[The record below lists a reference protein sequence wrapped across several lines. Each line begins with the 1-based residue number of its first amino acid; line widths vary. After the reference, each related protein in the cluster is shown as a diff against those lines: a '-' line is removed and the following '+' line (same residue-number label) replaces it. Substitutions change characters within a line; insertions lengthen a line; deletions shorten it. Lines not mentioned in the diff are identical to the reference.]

1 MSSEPLSALE
11 TPLAETRDTAF
22 AEEVARLRQA
32 GALGEAG
39 RLRELFDFLAA
50 RDPDRPSASQ
60 AEIAEEVFGQV
71 DSDGDDA
78 TVRVYVHRLRKRLEQ
93 FYEGEEGD
101 PPNGRLTIP
110 AGAYALRLIVPQQ
123 ARLGRIRR
131 SMALTWTLVA
141 ALVFA
146 TVLAFLAGNWWS
158 GGGDR
163 PAVNAIWQPFIDS
176 DRPILVVVGDY
187 YMFGEI
193 DRLEPET
200 GRLIRDFQVNSPTDL
215 ARAQATDPDRY
226 GGATDVGLTY
236 LPLSSADAL
245 RSLMPV
251 LARDDKPVR
260 IVAAS
265 QLHSDELG
273 DYNVVYIGLLSGMG
287 LLEDVSF
294 MNSNFAIGETY
305 DELVHLPSGGH
316 FVSGEAQSLPS
327 PGYYADYGYLAVYR
341 EPGGGLVAVVAGA
354 RDTALRAISPMV
366 TGGNLPDALER
377 EARGAGDSGF
387 EALFE
392 ITGQQGAGLSERLV
406 LTGQRPDR

>member
-1 MSSEPLSALE
+1 MSGPGELPADPQE
-11 TPLAETRDTAF
+11 TAF
-22 AEEVARLRQA
+22 ADEVARVRHA
-32 GALGEAG
+32 GALGEGG

-50 RDPDRPSASQ
+50 RDPDKPSASQ

-93 FYEGEEGD
+93 FYESEDGE

-110 AGAYALRLIVPQQ
+110 AGTYALRLLAPHPVRF
-123 ARLGRIRR
+123 AAMRR
-131 SMALTWTLVA
+131 SMTLTWALA
-141 ALVFA
+141 GALVLA
-146 TVLAFLAGNWWS
+146 TVLAFVAGNWWS
-158 GGGDR
+158 GGGNR

-176 DRPILVVVGDY
+176 DRPILIVVGDY

-193 DRLEPET
+193 DPLEPET
-200 GRLIRDFQVNSPTDL
+200 GRLIRDFRVNSPTDL
-215 ARAQATDPDRY
+215 ARAQAEDPDRY
-226 GGATDVGLTY
+226 GVATDVGLTY

-260 IVAAS
+260 VIAAS
-265 QLHSDELG
+265 QLHTDELG
-273 DYNVVYIGLLSGMG
+273 DYNVVYVGLLSGMG

-305 DELVHLPSGGH
+305 DELVHLPSDGH

-327 PGYYADYGYLAVYR
+327 PGYYTDYGYLAVYR
-341 EPGGGLVAVVAGA
+341 EPGGGLVAIVAGA

-366 TGGNLPDALER
+366 TGSNLPDALDR
-377 EARGAGDSGF
+377 EARDAGESGF

-392 ITGQQGAGLSERLV
+392 ITGQQGAGLSERMV
-406 LTGQRPDR
+406 LAGQRPAR